1 MGRRRFLRNAGFG
14 AVAAA
19 GLTGC
24 GSSGTASTPTP
35 TPVVRNGFL
44 LPPEGAPHEVTWM
57 AYGATPGVW
66 GEEPETAY
74 GRDLTNARI
83 VARQDLV
90 RLAATISRFEPVALL
105 VNTAE
110 DEAEAK
116 RFLAEIIE
124 ASSPKDQVGSELDGS
139 GRIYLG
145 DVAKSELPKIR
156 THPLDLVQMPL
167 NDLWVRDTGPV
178 FVRDASGALSAV
190 NLNFNGWGQAPITTG
205 LEGWRKD
212 PRKAA
217 NGVVDQPIDQDRTVA
232 AAIAAD
238 SGVPV
243 LKTWLTM
250 EGGGIEVNGHGLGV
264 ATESC
269 ILNPNRNPGKQKEEI
284 EVELK
289 RLFGIERMLW
299 MPGRPGLE
307 VTDWHVDFLARFTE
321 PGNLLYASAEYGEA
335 EDKRDRKALLK
346 AVDEINA
353 LPADQ
358 RTRLLGGA
366 KKLTTATLPEPDPA
380 AVYKTY
386 KARNQARPFTERSS
400 DEFGQTAAPGYIGYY
415 EANDCIVLGQYGDNA
430 TDAEAFDTVADAFP
444 DKIVVQIS
452 TDGLCTGGGTI
463 HCATQQQPRKS

>member
-1 MGRRRFLRNAGFG
+1 M
-14 AVAAA
+14 VIA

-24 GSSGTASTPTP
+24 GPDEPAA
-35 TPVVRNGFL
+35 
-44 LPPEGAPHEVTWM
+44 PPKAAAGGYLMPAEGAPHEVTWM

-66 GEEPETAY
+66 GEEPDTAY

-105 VNTAE
+105 VNDAA

-116 RFLAEIIE
+116 RFLAEIIA
-124 ASSPKDQVGSELDGS
+124 ASSPKDQVGRELDGS

-145 DVAKSELPKIR
+145 DVAVKELPAIR
-156 THPLDLVQMPL
+156 THPLDLVRMPL
-167 NDLWVRDTGPV
+167 NDLWVRDTAPV
-178 FVRDASGALSAV
+178 FVRDASGALHAV
-190 NLNFNGWGQAPITTG
+190 NLNFNGWGQAPIATG

-217 NGVVDQPIDQDRTVA
+217 NGVVDQPIDADRAVA

-238 SGVPV
+238 SEVPV

-250 EGGGIEVNGHGLGV
+250 EGGGLEVNGHGLGV

-284 EVELK
+284 EVELR
-289 RLFGIERMLW
+289 RLFGTERMLW

-307 VTDWHVDFLARFTE
+307 VTDWHIDFLARFTA
-321 PGNLLYASAEYGEA
+321 PDHLLYASAEFGEA
-335 EDKRDRKALLK
+335 EDKRDRKVLL
-346 AVDEINA
+346 AAIDELNQ
-353 LPADQ
+353 LPAEQ
-358 RTRLLGGA
+358 RTKLLGGG
-366 KKLTTATLPEPDPA
+366 KKLTTSTLPEPDPA

-386 KARNQARPFTERSS
+386 RARNTALPFTERGA
-400 DEFGQTAAPGYIGYY
+400 DEFAQTAAPGYIGYY
-415 EANDCIVLGQYGDNA
+415 EANDCIVLGQYGDLD
-430 TDAEAFDTVADAFP
+430 TDAEAFDIVADLFP
-444 DKIVVQIS
+444 DKLVVQIS

-463 HCATQQQPRKS
+463 HCATQQQPTTKS

>member
-1 MGRRRFLRNAGFG
+1 MMGRRTFLSTTGF
-14 AVAAA
+14 VAAA

-24 GSSGTASTPTP
+24 GPSQAAPKP
-35 TPVVRNGFL
+35 RAVKDGFL
-44 LPPEGAPHEVTWM
+44 LPAEGAPHEVTWM

-105 VNTAE
+105 VNNAA
-110 DEAEAK
+110 DEAEANQ
-116 RFLAEIIE
+116 FLTEIIE
-124 ASSPKDQVGSELDGS
+124 ASSAKDQVGPELDGS

-145 DVAKSELPKIR
+145 DVAKSELPPIK
-156 THPLDLVQMPL
+156 THPLDLVRVPL

-178 FVRDASGALSAV
+178 FVTDASGALHGV

-217 NGVVDQPIDQDRTVA
+217 NGVVDQPIDEDRAVA

-238 SGVPV
+238 SAVPV
-243 LKTWLTM
+243 VKTWLTM

-269 ILNPNRNPGKQKEEI
+269 LLNPNRNPGKQKEEI
-284 EVELK
+284 EVELR

-307 VTDWHVDFLARFTE
+307 VTDWHVDFLARFTA
-321 PGNLLYASAEYGEA
+321 PGHLLYASAEFGEA

-353 LPADQ
+353 LPDDQ
-358 RTRLLGGA
+358 RTRLLGGQ

-430 TDAEAFDTVADAFP
+430 TDAEAFDTVAEAFP

-463 HCATQQQPRKS
+463 HCATQQQPRKG